1 MTFGQIKSILEKNL
15 LESYSNSLSFKKT
28 LKEFKHNVLNN
39 KNFSKLYSL
48 YDDLSTPK
56 GLTENDAKEYLEEG
70 LSLVRVILE
79 DTQLPKKGEVSE
91 NNYKDLDNLV
101 YLNNI
106 NISERLESK
115 KQVLS
120 VLTSKPKIN
129 ETKISIP
136 LRSMVTIANQTVQ
149 KYLETLDEDV
159 KKEVFHI
166 LASKEEEL
174 EAEYIDL
181 KESTINS
188 LTAILES
195 NEDSEMKNKLT
206 ETIDKIKSENFDQA
220 NFVRLKHLSES
231 IPFQLQS

>member
-1 MTFGQIKSILEKNL
+1 
-15 LESYSNSLSFKKT
+15 
-28 LKEFKHNVLNN
+28 
-39 KNFSKLYSL
+39 
-48 YDDLSTPK
+48 
-56 GLTENDAKEYLEEG
+56 
-70 LSLVRVILE
+70 
-79 DTQLPKKGEVSE
+79 
-91 NNYKDLDNLV
+91 
-101 YLNNI
+101 
-106 NISERLESK
+106 
-115 KQVLS
+115 
-120 VLTSKPKIN
+120 
-129 ETKISIP
+129 
-136 LRSMVTIANQTVQ
+136 MVTIANQTVQ
-149 KYLETLDEDV
+149 NYLETLDEDV